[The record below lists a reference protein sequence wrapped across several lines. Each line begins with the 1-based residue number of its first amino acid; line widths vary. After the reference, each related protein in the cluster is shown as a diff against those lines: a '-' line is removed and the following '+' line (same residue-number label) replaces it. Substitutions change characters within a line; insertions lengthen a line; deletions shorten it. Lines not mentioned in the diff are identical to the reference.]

1 MQTLIAGYRRFR
13 AQQWPD
19 RRKDFEALAQEGQTP
34 QALVVACIDSR
45 VDPAMIFDAAPGEL
59 LIVRNVGNLVPP
71 YNPDAAH
78 HGTSAALEFGVQ
90 VLNVKNVIV
99 LGHGTCS
106 GVQALLKGA
115 PEQAKDFIGLWM
127 SIAEPA
133 RRRAMQCG
141 SEEERQRC
149 CEQEVIKLSLGN
161 LLTFPWIA
169 ERVRSG
175 ELTLHGAWF
184 AIHSGLL
191 LVLQP
196 DGTFAAPAEAM
207 A

>member
-1 MQTLIAGYRRFR
+1 MQTWIAGYARFR
-13 AQQWPD
+13 AQQWPE
-19 RRKDFEALAQEGQTP
+19 RRKVFESLAQDGQSPT
-34 QALVVACIDSR
+34 ALVVACIDSR

-90 VLNVKNVIV
+90 VLNVKNLIV
-99 LGHGTCS
+99 LGHGMCS

-115 PEQAKDFIGLWM
+115 PEQANDFIAPWM

-133 RRRAMQCG
+133 RRKAMACG
-141 SEEERQRC
+141 SDEERQRC
-149 CEQEVIKLSLGN
+149 CEEEVIKLSLQN
-161 LLTFPWIA
+161 LLTFPWIQR
-169 ERVRSG
+169 RVSAG
-175 ELTLHGAWF
+175 ELMLHGAWF

-191 LVLQP
+191 LLLQP
-196 DGTFAAPAEAM
+196 DGSFAAPE
-207 A
+207 